1 MIKRRRKVKSGK
13 SREQKK
19 LGDRENKYEKIIYEM
34 TGDEKME
41 NEGIEKSQSRY
52 RESIWKYSSSFHF
65 AILFPFKT
73 RWVTKNC
80 GKRSE
85 AKTL

>member
-19 LGDRENKYEKIIYEM
+19 LGDRENKYEKIIYEV

-52 RESIWKYSSSFHF
+52 RESIWKYSSSFQHSPS
-65 AILFPFKT
+65 IPSPLIPFHPESVPFHST
-73 RWVTKNC
+73 F
-80 GKRSE
+80 
-85 AKTL
+85 